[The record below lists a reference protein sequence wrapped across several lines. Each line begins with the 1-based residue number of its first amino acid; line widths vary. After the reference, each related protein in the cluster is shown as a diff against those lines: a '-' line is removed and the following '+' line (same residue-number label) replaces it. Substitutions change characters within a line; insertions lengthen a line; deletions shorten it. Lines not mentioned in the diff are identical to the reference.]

1 MRLLGSRLLGA
12 ARFHRPRQNASG
24 PPCLPS
30 RCAMRSAA
38 RTDKD
43 SPLGGWADDW
53 TAALERPSVGARSSA
68 EPRASPSPST
78 TTCTS
83 PPAPLLAAVCPAAPK
98 PPCGALPNPLPGAA
112 SDSSPDEREPFP
124 EPFPMHYCSAAER
137 DEWAAVLCSR
147 DRAEPRPDPLP
158 PPPSHTGASSTP
170 ADHRGSDTG
179 LNHPSE
185 PPQRGAAA
193 EVPGAAAAAAR
204 EPAAAA
210 AVVATAV
217 APGGAEVSPASAT
230 LPLKPALATVGGGGS
245 RTGGSGGG
253 SGAAIVLAAIEL
265 GSHCTRAVLHDGRHE
280 LAQLTYNTMLGQPSA
295 QHDGCSKNSSSGGG
309 GGSGGGG
316 DLNPE
321 ALQRTLKAL
330 QSIMEAASTAA
341 AAAAAAAAAGTAD
354 EAAACANAAALDPRC
369 SSGRRPRIAA
379 RMVATAAVRN
389 ASVSSRTALAEA
401 AERLVGCS
409 LEVLTGEE
417 EGRLAWRGVVGGLQ
431 CLAPSGYAAVAAATP
446 QLPAEKDPEQQQRQ
460 RQHQQQQRL
469 LVVDMG
475 GRSTEFVYGHKR
487 EDRPLA
493 ASLPLG
499 CVSLHATACGLAADG
514 GRDGGNGGDGA
525 VSELNGRGGGNGTV
539 SEPES
544 PSLEALGACVL
555 IARETVE
562 RLRADMPWLPTL
574 HTGAVAADACGL
586 HDPTPNVAGSAA
598 VAAPAAA
605 SPPSDASP
613 AKQSS
618 EYTEDSTTVNAAC
631 GGGGGDGA
639 VVVVFTGGTVTT
651 LAALHQRLPYYD
663 RARVHG
669 SLLTSYDIWAMMAH
683 LAAPEGRAA
692 ALASYDWLTEARC
705 RTLAAGCAG
714 LLGVMAALGVDQVTV
729 SDADL
734 LDGLLAD
741 TLGRLCSL
749 TFAE

>member
-12 ARFHRPRQNASG
+12 ARFPRPRQNASG

-38 RTDKD
+38 CTDKD
-43 SPLGGWADDW
+43 PPLVGWADDW

-68 EPRASPSPST
+68 EPRASPSTST
-78 TTCTS
+78 TTRTS
-83 PPAPLLAAVCPAAPK
+83 PPAALLAAVCPAAPRS
-98 PPCGALPNPLPGAA
+98 PCGALPNPLPGAA
-112 SDSSPDEREPFP
+112 SDSPPDEREPFP

-147 DRAEPRPDPLP
+147 DRAEPGPDPLP
-158 PPPSHTGASSTP
+158 PPPPHTGASSAP
-170 ADHRGSDTG
+170 ADHRRSDTG

-193 EVPGAAAAAAR
+193 EAPGAAAAAAR

-210 AVVATAV
+210 AVLATAV
-217 APGGAEVSPASAT
+217 AAGGAEVSAASAT
-230 LPLKPALATVGGGGS
+230 LPLKPALATVDGGGS
-245 RTGGSGGG
+245 RSGGSGGG
-253 SGAAIVLAAIEL
+253 SGGMVLAAIEL
-265 GSHCTRAVLHDGRHE
+265 GSHCTRAVLHDGRQE
-280 LAQLTYNTMLGQPSA
+280 LARLTYDTMLGQPSA
-295 QHDGCSKNSSSGGG
+295 QRDGCSKDSSSGGG

-341 AAAAAAAAAGTAD
+341 AAAEAGAAGTVD
-354 EAAACANAAALDPRC
+354 ETAACANVAALDPRGE
-369 SSGRRPRIAA
+369 SGRRPRIAA

-389 ASVSSRTALAEA
+389 ASVSSRTAFAEA

-409 LEVLTGEE
+409 LEVLTGDE

-431 CLAPSGYAAVAAATP
+431 CLAPSGYAAVAAVTP
-446 QLPAEKDPEQQQRQ
+446 QLHKDAEQ
-460 RQHQQQQRL
+460 RQHQQQQPRL

-475 GRSTEFVYGHKR
+475 GRSTEFVYGYKR
-487 EDRPLA
+487 EDRPVA

-499 CVSLHATACGLAADG
+499 CVSLHATACGLAAGG
-514 GRDGGNGGDGA
+514 GRDGGNGGGGA
-525 VSELNGRGGGNGTV
+525 VSELNARGGGDGTV

-574 HTGAVAADACGL
+574 HTGAVAVDAGGL
-586 HDPTPNVAGSAA
+586 HDPAPNVAGSAA
-598 VAAPAAA
+598 VAATPAASAAA
-605 SPPSDASP
+605 SPPNGASP
-613 AKQSS
+613 GKQPSK
-618 EYTEDSTTVNAAC
+618 YTEGNATVNAAS
-631 GGGGGDGA
+631 GGDGDGA

-669 SLLTSYDIWAMMAH
+669 SLLTSYDISAMMAQ
-683 LAAPEGRAA
+683 LAAPEGSAA

-714 LLGVMAALGVDQVTV
+714 LLGVMAALGVDQVMV

-741 TLGRLCSL
+741 TLDG
-749 TFAE
+749 FVH